1 MNTTPLP
8 NLPHTPTPATRSPLP
23 RAVWIGFA
31 ALGLVTAALAGAL
44 VMRPAS
50 PPATPD
56 AALSSAGTPMTEVPP
71 ATSQRPAPPTH
82 RTARSGHTNGAD
94 PTTASTPW
102 SAPGGTT
109 PAAVCSTCGVVES
122 VKTVQLQGQ
131 GSGVGVVAGGVVGGL
146 LGHQFG
152 GGKGRT
158 AMTVLG
164 AVGGGVAGNEIEK
177 RARSETVYDIT
188 VRMDDGS
195 TRSFRQAEALAVGSA
210 VVVEGRTLR
219 LSSDGAQRDSA
230 GAMRT
235 TTPSAARNT

>member
-1 MNTTPLP
+1 MTPIPRPDLP
-8 NLPHTPTPATRSPLP
+8 LAPTIPAARSPLP
-23 RAVWIGFA
+23 RAVWIGFG
-31 ALGLVTAALAGAL
+31 ALGLVTMALAGAL

-50 PPATPD
+50 PPAPPE
-56 AALSSAGTPMTEVPP
+56 AAWSSAGTPMTEVPP
-71 ATSQRPAPPTH
+71 APAQRQTTPSP
-82 RTARSGHTNGAD
+82 RTARHAD
-94 PTTASTPW
+94 AAGPATADTPW

-109 PAAVCSTCGVVES
+109 PAAACSTCGVVES
-122 VKTVQLQGQ
+122 VKAVQLQGQ

-152 GGKGRT
+152 DGKGKT

-195 TRSFRQAEALAVGSA
+195 TRSFRRAEAYAVGSA

-219 LSSDGAQRDSA
+219 LSNDGAGAGTMRTVPPSA
-230 GAMRT
+230 G
-235 TTPSAARNT
+235 RNT

>member
-1 MNTTPLP
+1 MNPTRLPDLPLAP
-8 NLPHTPTPATRSPLP
+8 MPAARSPLP

-31 ALGLVTAALAGAL
+31 VLGLVTTALAGAL

-50 PPATPD
+50 PPALPD
-56 AALSSAGTPMTEVPP
+56 AALSSAGTPMTDVPAAP
-71 ATSQRPAPPTH
+71 AQRQTTPSH
-82 RTARSGHTNGAD
+82 RTARNAHAD
-94 PTTASTPW
+94 AAAPTTADTPW

-109 PAAVCSTCGVVES
+109 PATACSTCGVVES
-122 VKTVQLQGQ
+122 VRAVQLQGQ

-152 GGKGRT
+152 GGKGKT

-177 RARSETVYDIT
+177 RARSATVYDIT

-195 TRSFRQAEALAVGSA
+195 TRSFRRAEAFAVGSA

-219 LSSDGAQRDSA
+219 LSSDSA

-235 TTPSAARNT
+235 VPPAAARST